1 MSSAFAIGA
10 VTLVL
15 RDLLNNGV
23 NDNSFLQT
31 GVGNVTVSALP
42 PDRIPIS
49 EGDERSRINLFMYQ
63 ATPNQGWQ
71 NVGLAA
77 RNSTGERISNPPLAL
92 DLHYLVSVY
101 GQQEFHA
108 EALLGYAM
116 QLLHEN
122 PVLTRAAIRG
132 TLQPALP
139 DGISPPAELQ
149 MLALSDLADQVE
161 QIKIIPQRL
170 SSEEMSKLWMTFQAR
185 YRPSAAYQVSVVLI
199 ESNKPAHSPLP
210 VLKRGKEDRGADTL
224 LGPFPTLNSF
234 HLGAVADAETRPRP
248 ASFPGGQPG
257 LLLTIS
263 GAALSG
269 EQVNLRF
276 VQVNS
281 EGKNTAIHPIEI
293 PPQDRKADEIRLILP
308 ANLGAAGFYLVEALV
323 KNGAE
328 ERHSNQLPLSMPA
341 QIVTITPNPAVRGGS
356 GKVTLTITC
365 KPQVLPTQR
374 VSLLIAGREVIAQ
387 PRLVKTDPLE
397 FAIENAPVV
406 TNESLYLRVDGVDSL
421 PFKHNAQGQLIFDD
435 AQKVTIT

>member
-42 PDRIPIS
+42 PDRITIS

-71 NVGLAA
+71 NIGLAS

-122 PVLTRAAIRG
+122 PVMTRAAIRG

-139 DGISPPAELQ
+139 GGISPPAELQ

-199 ESNKPAHSPLP
+199 ESHKPAISPLP
-210 VLKRGKEDRGADTL
+210 VLKRDKEDRGADTL
-224 LGPFPTLNSF
+224 LGPFPTLKSF
-234 HLGAVADAETRPRP
+234 HIGTPEDADQRPRP

-263 GAALSG
+263 GEVLSG

-276 VQVNS
+276 VQVKS
-281 EGKNTAIHPIEI
+281 EEEKIIEI
-293 PPQDRKADEIRLILP
+293 PDEDRKADEISFTLP
-308 ANLGAAGFYLVEALV
+308 DNLGAAGFYLVEAIV
-323 KNGAE
+323 KNGTE

-341 QIVTITPNPAVRGGS
+341 QIVTITPKQAVRDGS
-356 GKVTLTITC
+356 GNVTLTIRC
-365 KPQVLPTQR
+365 KPQILPAQR
-374 VSLLIAGREVIAQ
+374 VSLLIAGREVTAQ
-387 PRLVKTDPLE
+387 PHLVKTDTLG
-397 FAIENAPVV
+397 FVIEKTPVV
-406 TNESLYLRVDGVDSL
+406 TNESLRLRIDGVDSL
-421 PFKHNAQGQLIFDD
+421 PFKHKEGQLIFDE

>member
-71 NVGLAA
+71 NVGLAS
-77 RNSTGERISNPPLAL
+77 RNNTGERISNPPLAL

-122 PVLTRAAIRG
+122 PVLTRAAIRA
-132 TLQPALP
+132 TLQPVLP
-139 DGISPPAELQ
+139 GGISPPAELQ

-161 QIKIIPQRL
+161 QLKIIPQRL

-185 YRPSAAYQVSVVLI
+185 YRPSAAYQISVVLI
-199 ESNKPAHSPLP
+199 ESNKPAVAPLP
-210 VLKRGKEDRGADTL
+210 VLKRGKDDTGADTL
-224 LGPFPTLNSF
+224 LGPFPSLNNL
-234 HLGAVADAETRPRP
+234 HIGVLKDADKRPRP
-248 ASFPGGQPG
+248 ASFPSGQPD

-263 GAALSG
+263 GEALSG
-269 EQVNLRF
+269 DQLSLRF
-276 VQVNS
+276 VQVKL
-281 EGKNTAIHPIEI
+281 EKEKIIPI
-293 PPQDRKADEIRLILP
+293 PVQDRKTDEIKLILP
-308 ANLGAAGFYLVEALV
+308 DDLGTAGFYLVEAIV
-323 KNGAE
+323 KNGTE
-328 ERHSNQLPLSMPA
+328 ERRSNQLSLAWPA
-341 QIVTITPNPAVRGGS
+341 QIDSITPKSAARDLK
-356 GKVTLTITC
+356 GKVTLTLTT
-365 KPQVLPTQR
+365 KPQILPAQR
-374 VSLLIAGREVIAQ
+374 ASLLLAGREIIAQ
-387 PRLVKTDPLE
+387 PHAAATNSLTFV
-397 FAIENAPVV
+397 IENAPVV
-406 TNESLYLRVDGVDSL
+406 TNEFLRLRLDGVDSL
-421 PFKHNAQGQLIFDD
+421 PFKYDAQGQLIFDD